1 MVATIQVNKQSIK
14 RLLES
19 GKEQMFLIPEYQRP
33 YSWTENETKTLFYD
47 LLEFTENE
55 SKKNSEVEGTYFLG
69 SIVSY
74 ENEEG
79 EQEIIDGQ
87 QRITSLF
94 LLLRAIYTKLTSYE
108 EKTVEQEN
116 FIRQIQPA
124 LWKQEKLTGEVDYTS
139 VLITSRVID
148 NEGNK
153 ILQDILETGIADHKR
168 MDNYSKNYILFQRLF
183 DKLCE
188 LSPTLMLEFIYYTLN
203 KVVVFPIKTDSQ
215 DDALSVF
222 STLNDRGLPL
232 SEADIFKAKMYNRI
246 KKEYKKMFIKQWKNL
261 SERATYARE
270 NVKQLFYYYMFY
282 LRAVEKDIATTTLGL
297 RRFYSKNGF
306 TRLYKSNLLKHLDQI
321 LDLWVVM
328 NRHESIDDKPW
339 TENVNII
346 KILDTLSAYPNESWK
361 YPVVVY
367 YLSHGEKENFEACF
381 LKFLRKLFL
390 ELTANYL
397 VTPSVSAVKAD
408 ILKLNV
414 DIVDNISPKVAFK
427 NIPITILQER
437 VKTPNKNLVRMILKM
452 VVYNNQDELLPEKW
466 EVEYILP
473 QKWSDRFTESV
484 ENKEVKTHINYIG
497 NKIPFERRL
506 TIKATEN
513 FFEKKKISYKKSKI
527 KYVRELIPDDKNDWT
542 FEDIEN
548 RNKKVAEEL
557 VKLFITWNGEY
568 EF

>member
-168 MDNYSKNYILFQRLF
+168 MDNYSKNYNQIL
-183 DKLCE
+183 KLIE
-188 LSPTLMLEFIYYTLN
+188 EKSVENALMIYQFIYALLN
-203 KVVVFPIKTDSQ
+203 QVIILPITADSQ
-215 DDALSVF
+215 ETALTIF

-232 SEADIFKAKMYNRI
+232 SDADIFKAKIYNHL
-246 KKEYKKMFIKQWKNL
+246 KSKEEKEEEDKRVWYKLKDY
-261 SERATYARE
+261 YA
-270 NVKQLFYYYMFY
+270 
-282 LRAVEKDIATTTLGL
+282 LG
-297 RRFYSKNGF
+297 Y
-306 TRLYKSNLLKHLDQI
+306 D
-321 LDLWVVM
+321 
-328 NRHESIDDKPW
+328 DDKAEELHQKDWKKFMTASKDVLPQYD
-339 TENVNII
+339 IFR
-346 KILDTLSAYPNESWK
+346 TLIRK
-361 YPVVVY
+361 
-367 YLSHGEKENFEACF
+367 
-381 LKFLRKLFL
+381 KLFL
-390 ELTANYL
+390 
-397 VTPSVSAVKAD
+397 
-408 ILKLNV
+408 
-414 DIVDNISPKVAFK
+414 
-427 NIPITILQER
+427 
-437 VKTPNKNLVRMILKM
+437 
-452 VVYNNQDELLPEKW
+452 
-466 EVEYILP
+466 
-473 QKWSDRFTESV
+473 
-484 ENKEVKTHINYIG
+484 
-497 NKIPFERRL
+497 
-506 TIKATEN
+506 
-513 FFEKKKISYKKSKI
+513 
-527 KYVRELIPDDKNDWT
+527 
-542 FEDIEN
+542 
-548 RNKKVAEEL
+548 
-557 VKLFITWNGEY
+557 
-568 EF
+568 